1 MYDLLSREELIE
13 RLQTKDKRWKD
24 MIVREHE
31 LTVALEQAT
40 VQNDVYNHMIA
51 DLLKERRER
60 NWLYQGVEN
69 SQTAT

>member
-1 MYDLLSREELIE
+1 MYEYLSREELIAK
-13 RLQTKDKRWKD
+13 LQEKDKRWKE

-40 VQNDVYNHMIA
+40 TQNNVYNHMVA

-60 NWLYQGVEN
+60 NWLLHE
-69 SQTAT
+69 TP